1 MAKRVGPNAALSEP
15 LRKCRQ
21 SGWYPNRL
29 LEVDV
34 VDLSKMTT
42 SFALGEEVSIGLV
55 KQLFDEWGKGN
66 FVGSAKSLLSQDVVW
81 KTPWAPDCVGKAAC
95 LSRLEQ
101 MASRIS
107 RVEVEWLSFVNGKPL
122 SAAGASQARA
132 FSDGIVVLGE
142 RRDTY
147 ERADGSAFTI
157 ECSGAMLVRGAE
169 IVYWRDYFD
178 PRPFLDS
185 DGTWP
190 PLR

>member
-1 MAKRVGPNAALSEP
+1 
-15 LRKCRQ
+15 
-21 SGWYPNRL
+21 
-29 LEVDV
+29 
-34 VDLSKMTT
+34 MTT

-66 FVGSAKSLLSQDVVW
+66 FVGSAKNLLSQDVVW

-95 LSRLEQ
+95 LAQLER

-107 RVEVEWLSFVNGKPL
+107 RVEVEWLSFVNGKPF
-122 SAAGASQARA
+122 SAAEATTKAKAFAS
-132 FSDGIVVLGE
+132 GILVLGE

-147 ERADGSAFTI
+147 EGTDGTAFTV
-157 ECSGAMLVRGAE
+157 ECNGAFMVRGAE
-169 IVYWRDYFD
+169 IVYWHDYFD